1 MNHYAR
7 LGVVA
12 VRLFAFVLVLIGA
25 MGLLYTAL
33 LAAAGTLPP
42 EQRERAS
49 AAPVYLVAAVVL
61 YAFSRPLGRLI
72 GRGLEPPRET

>member
-12 VRLFAFVLVLIGA
+12 VRLFAFVLMLIGA

-33 LAAAGTLPP
+33 LAVVGSLSA

-49 AAPVYLVAAVVL
+49 SALVYLIAAVAL
-61 YAFSRPLGRLI
+61 YALSRPLGRLI
-72 GRGLEPPRET
+72 GRGLEPPREA

>member
-1 MNHYAR
+1 MSHYAR

-25 MGLLYTAL
+25 MGVLYTAL
-33 LAAAGTLPP
+33 LAAAGNLSA

-61 YAFSRPLGRLI
+61 YALSRPVGRLI
-72 GRGLEPPRET
+72 GRGLDTPREA